1 MSLPNIV
8 LTGPPEMAEDHHIL
22 GTGGPLGQWSKK
34 LISNPAP
41 PLPPPGVYFQ
51 FAMRYHFWMEGI
63 VSYLKQPIL
72 PTITSP
78 KFPIHKILYF

>member
-41 PLPPPGVYFQ
+41 PPSPLP
-51 FAMRYHFWMEGI
+51 ASISR
-63 VSYLKQPIL
+63 LRCD
-72 PTITSP
+72 ITFGW
-78 KFPIHKILYF
+78 KV